1 MQITIQRT
9 LSASPATVKKK
20 TFLRMTLDCSRIAK
34 KIAMVRG
41 IFVKRSQIL
50 PYLLRGVDFRLKDRK
65 NL

>member
-20 TFLRMTLDCSRIAK
+20 TFLGMTLDCSRIAK
-34 KIAMVRG
+34 EIAMVRG